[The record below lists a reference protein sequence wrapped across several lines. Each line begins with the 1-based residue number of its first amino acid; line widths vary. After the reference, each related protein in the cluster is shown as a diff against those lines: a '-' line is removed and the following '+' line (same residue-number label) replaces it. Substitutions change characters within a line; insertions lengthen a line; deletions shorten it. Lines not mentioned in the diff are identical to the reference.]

1 MQNPKKFFICGIDEA
16 GRGPLA
22 GPVSVGGVIL
32 AVGTKIQ
39 GINDSKKLKANH
51 REELEEEIKTKA
63 LAYSCIEVEPDTID
77 QINILQ
83 ATKLGMKQVAEDL
96 IRKVNVIFPDS
107 QNIFHFLVD
116 GNQKF
121 CTTLSQDPI
130 IKGDGLIKLIGSA
143 SILAKVSRDRIMKNL
158 GKDFPQ
164 YGFESHMGYPTKH
177 HKQMIIEH
185 GVLPIHRKTFAGV
198 KEHLGH
204 NP

>member
-1 MQNPKKFFICGIDEA
+1 MQNQKKFFICGIDEA

-63 LAYSCIEVEPDTID
+63 LAYSCIEIEPDTID
-77 QINILQ
+77 RINILQ
-83 ATKLGMKQVAEDL
+83 ATKLGMKQVAEEL
-96 IRKVNVIFPDS
+96 IRKINVIFPDS

-143 SILAKVSRDRIMKNL
+143 SILAKVSRDRIMKSL
-158 GKDFPQ
+158 GREFPQ